1 MLEYENMEEKVLEN
15 EEEIHELK
23 KITEELRMVNE
34 NTGST
39 WTAFLRGILQ
49 GGGAVVGSLITIIL
63 IGFLLSIL
71 GVIPG
76 FKSISAYVGS
86 VVVQIRH

>member
-1 MLEYENMEEKVLEN
+1 MLECEDMEEKASEN
-15 EEEIHELK
+15 DQEILELK

-39 WTAFLRGILQ
+39 WVAFLRGILQ
-49 GGGAVVGSLITIIL
+49 GGGAVVGSLVAIIL
-63 IGFLLSIL
+63 IGLALSVL

-76 FKSISAYVGS
+76 FKSISEYVGS
-86 VVVQIRH
+86 VVNQIRH